1 VKVSFTTEEGAG
13 GGRERGPGKET
24 RKDGRQE
31 GSERKGEKRRGRPE
45 QLEDRRQKAPPAV
58 LLASLLPVS
67 SVWCHALIWT
77 QTWAVSWAN
86 AHTSFSL
93 LQLFGS
99 CDVHNHIPSRV
110 SVFLH
115 TLLFNSPSGL
125 LHSQVHLPSS
135 EISDASKTS

>member
-86 AHTSFSL
+86 AHTSFLAVAIVWVVRRAQPHSKQSL
-93 LQLFGS
+93 CVPAYFIVQQS
-99 CDVHNHIPSRV
+99 QWTSPQPSAP
-110 SVFLH
+110 SVLRNFRC
-115 TLLFNSPSGL
+115 
-125 LHSQVHLPSS
+125 
-135 EISDASKTS
+135 